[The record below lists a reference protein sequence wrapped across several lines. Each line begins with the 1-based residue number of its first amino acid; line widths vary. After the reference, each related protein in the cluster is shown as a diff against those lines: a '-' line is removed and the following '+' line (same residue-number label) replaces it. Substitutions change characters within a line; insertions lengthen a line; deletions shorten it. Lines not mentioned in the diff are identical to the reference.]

1 MSNKYL
7 LMKATNPFLYLNYLD
22 DYNLIINRVNSTKR
36 IRFSNNYSNVG
47 ITNSHSN
54 SRSLDHRTHDN
65 LPYSASVTPIG
76 SVRIQLDVEDD
87 DVTADDVNH
96 EALEGNSN
104 NVGKNIVYSK
114 RDPIYDDDD

>member
-22 DYNLIINRVNSTKR
+22 DYNLIIKRVNSTKR
-36 IRFSNNYSNVG
+36 IRLSNNYSNVG
-47 ITNSHSN
+47 VTNSHSN
-54 SRSLDHRTHDN
+54 SRSLDQPIHDN
-65 LPYSASVTPIG
+65 LPYTASVTPIG

-87 DVTADDVNH
+87 DVTSDDVNQ
-96 EALEGNSN
+96 EALDDDNN